1 MNRKKNNKLYNK
13 RIYTDLIKFN
23 LLASS
28 LLLSGS
34 ALATTFSFP
43 SGINLPSNVAFPI
56 SENAK
61 NFASLDRQQICD
73 NFNAKVNLIN
83 RSIGQDNGAMS
94 SNLCRFLS
102 LSKGQIEDGNIQFS
116 YINYDSSN
124 ITDTQLTEFVDVTRE
139 MELIILSQPNLTQY
153 LFYADG
159 DAVLRRQE
167 LDHYLTGTKLRS
179 ATGNQMFASY
189 NTWLAGSL
197 SGVFNNTRVKTTV
210 SKVPEEP
217 GKRVNSR
224 YWQLQEWFPKT
235 SVSNKG
241 YAVSTG
247 TSLGF
252 SIGANGEY
260 EKGSPSLGASIDFSY
275 SVDTSISSDESVVN
289 SHTDQAPDDLGIH
302 TTIDLNP
309 IPISGLSGFHPIS
322 GSQSSYVGDSS
333 GTNTRLGQAA
343 WKELDFSTFTGWKER
358 LNSENCTPEVVRSMT
373 FENTVEIER
382 GQYDIEYSGSSA
394 IFVHSDKSASLKKFP
409 FSVSVNT
416 QCVKGSDGKYFRI
429 FSSLL

>member
-1 MNRKKNNKLYNK
+1 MNRKESNKLYNK
-13 RIYTDLIKFN
+13 GIYKDLIKLN

-28 LLLSGS
+28 LLLSSG
-34 ALATTFSFP
+34 ALATTFVFPPNISFP
-43 SGINLPSNVAFPI
+43 SNVTFPI

-61 NFASLDRQQICD
+61 NFAPLDRQQICE

-83 RSIGQDNGAMS
+83 RSIGHNNGEMS
-94 SNLCRFLS
+94 TNLCRFLS
-102 LSKGQIEDGNIQFS
+102 LSKGQLEDGNIKFS
-116 YINYDSSN
+116 YINYDSEN
-124 ITDTQLTEFVDVTRE
+124 IKDTQLTEYVDVTRE
-139 MELIILSQPNLTQY
+139 IELIILSQPNLTQY

-167 LDHYLTGTKLRS
+167 LDHYLTGTKLHS

-189 NTWLAGSL
+189 NSWLVGSL
-197 SGVFNNTRVKTTV
+197 SGVFNNTNVKTTV
-210 SKVPEEP
+210 TSVPEEP
-217 GKRVNSR
+217 GKKVNSR

-289 SHTDQAPDDLGIH
+289 SHTDQARDDLGIH

-309 IPISGLSGFHPIS
+309 IPISLLSGFHAIR
-322 GSQSSYVGDSS
+322 GNQSSYVGDSS

-343 WKELDFSTFTGWKER
+343 WKELDFSTFAGWKER
-358 LNSENCTPEVVRSMT
+358 LNSENCTPGVVRSMT
-373 FENTVEIER
+373 FDNTVELER
-382 GQYDIEYSGSSA
+382 GQYDIEYSGNSA
-394 IFVHSDKSASLKKFP
+394 IFDHSDKSASLKKFP

-416 QCVKGSDGKYFRI
+416 QCVKGSDGKYFRV
-429 FSSLL
+429 FESLL